1 MHLMTDCFKVL
12 PILPGN
18 NLGYF
23 SKIKLW
29 AVIYGNGL
37 INYLLFIW
45 LVASNM
51 KDKRIIR
58 LKEAHFCTS
67 GIPEKS
73 FWEQFIE
80 IFK

>member
-1 MHLMTDCFKVL
+1 M
-12 PILPGN
+12 
-18 NLGYF
+18 
-23 SKIKLW
+23 
-29 AVIYGNGL
+29 YGNGL
-37 INYLLFIW
+37 INYLLFIR

-51 KDKRIIR
+51 KDKRIIG

-73 FWEQFIE
+73 FWKQFIE